1 VNSQATPIVI
11 DGVMYLPAANRVVAL
26 EAETGKEIWQYPVTS
41 GAPSRRGV
49 AYWPGEANMSPRIL
63 FMAGRRL
70 IALEARSGVIAAG
83 FGTKGEVDIEVP
95 YNSVPGI
102 FRNVVIVGA
111 NTPPGTIGGIGNAR
125 AFDVRTGR
133 QAVGIQFCAQPGS
146 VGH

>member
-26 EAETGKEIWQYPVTS
+26 EAETGKEIRQYPVTS
-41 GAPSRRGV
+41 GVPSRRGV
-49 AYWPGEANMSPRIL
+49 AYWPGEAKMPPRIP

-70 IALEARSGVIAAG
+70 IALDAAAVIIAPG
-83 FGTKGEVDIEVP
+83 FGTNGEVDIDVP

-111 NTPPGTIGGIGNAR
+111 NTPPGTIGG
-125 AFDVRTGR
+125 
-133 QAVGIQFCAQPGS
+133 PGTAS
-146 VGH
+146 RSLPSLRR